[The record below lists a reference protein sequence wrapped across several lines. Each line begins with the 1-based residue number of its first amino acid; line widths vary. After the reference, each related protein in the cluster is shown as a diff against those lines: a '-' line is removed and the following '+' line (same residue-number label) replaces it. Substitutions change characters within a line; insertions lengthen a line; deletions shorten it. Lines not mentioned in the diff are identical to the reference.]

1 MPLHENPKLEF
12 YSERHFYIKPVIIS
26 VCIYIYSHIHVGYC
40 SQLFVNQLNSQF
52 KSINL
57 KFNVSVYS
65 HRISLPYTWS
75 CYDTGF
81 DTEFLQ
87 IVPCS
92 FT

>member
-65 HRISLPYTWS
+65 HRISLAYTWS

-81 DTEFLQ
+81 DNKFLQ